1 MNNLVY
7 VFGVVLA
14 FISGYLLFLLKKKYA
29 IPSLEYEKISS
40 LSLISMD
47 ERITH
52 KTKITYDE
60 EPINNI
66 FSFRF
71 RIRNIGKVPVK
82 RIPIII
88 EFNDEN
94 AQVLDIKG
102 YFEAKDREKS
112 IEYSLNSSKRNRAR
126 FVIKPGLDKW
136 EKGEFD
142 IFTKDNKTADLTSL
156 MIKLGEETLG
166 IHWRNAAR
174 GKTSGTELLISV
186 LLATGITLIVA
197 ALAKVAGVGIA
208 LGAFVAFMILIIF
221 VAPHIR

>member
-94 AQVLDIKG
+94 AQILDIKG

-126 FVIKPGLDKW
+126 FVIKPGLDKG

-174 GKTSGTELLISV
+174 GKTSGRALLISV
-186 LLATGITLIVA
+186 LVATGITLIVA
-197 ALAKVAGVGIA
+197 ALAKVVGVGIA
-208 LGAFVAFMILIIF
+208 LGAYIAFMILIIF